1 MTHRSRALA
10 IIGAVAVVCAGAAWI
25 TLHAA
30 ERAPPAGPAAPVVPP
45 LPGAETI
52 HDDPTV
58 APDPKQSADNNV
70 SLPAD
75 I

>member
-1 MTHRSRALA
+1 MPPLRTVGILTLVLAL
-10 IIGAVAVVCAGAAWI
+10 GAGAAWVS
-25 TLHAA
+25 LHAA
-30 ERAPPAGPAAPVVPP
+30 EAPAAPPAALPP
-45 LPGAETI
+45 LPDAGTI
-52 HDDPTV
+52 KDDPTV

>member
-1 MTHRSRALA
+1 MSPLRTVGILTLVLA
-10 IIGAVAVVCAGAAWI
+10 AGTGAAWI

-30 ERAPPAGPAAPVVPP
+30 ERPDAPPAATPAALPP
-45 LPGAETI
+45 LPDAGTI
-52 HDDPTV
+52 KDDPTV